1 MQRLNLILTLTSADR
16 GNRTDDM
23 RKDRIAT
30 CVRRNAGHIE
40 SFLISIEES
49 KLKALSI
56 NPPGTPS
63 RLLLG
68 GMSSLLGGV
77 LEVRVYH
84 SPTTAGRVLLFKA
97 CWMSLD
103 FTYPHNQNAL
113 LQG

>member
-1 MQRLNLILTLTSADR
+1 VMQRLNLILTLTSADR

-68 GMSSLLGGV
+68 GMSSLLGGA
-77 LEVRVYH
+77 R
-84 SPTTAGRVLLFKA
+84 SA
-97 CWMSLD
+97 SLSL
-103 FTYPHNQNAL
+103 PHNRRPCFTI
-113 LQG
+113 